1 MARGKL
7 TKADLVDKVY
17 QDPTVDEL
25 KLTRKQIMTVVSV
38 FVEKLRESIEG
49 LGEDDRIELRGFG
62 TFGVKKR
69 KARVARNPKTGAE
82 VKVPSR
88 KTPFFKPGK
97 ELKNSVK

>member
-17 QDPTVDEL
+17 EDPSIDAL
-25 KLTRKQIMTVVSV
+25 RLTRKEILTVVSI
-38 FVEKLRESIEG
+38 FVEKLRESIEN
-49 LGEDDRIELRGFG
+49 LGEDGRIELRGFG

-69 KARVARNPKTGAE
+69 KPRVARNPKTGAE
-82 VKVPSR
+82 VQVPSR

-97 ELKNSVK
+97 ELKNSMK

>member
-1 MARGKL
+1 MAREKL
-7 TKADLVDKVY
+7 TKAHLVDKVY
-17 QDPTVDEL
+17 QDPAVDEL

-69 KARVARNPKTGAE
+69 KARVARNPKTGEE

>member
-17 QDPTVDEL
+17 EDPALNEL
-25 KLTRKQIMTVVSV
+25 KLSRKQVMTVVSV
-38 FVEKLRESIEG
+38 FVEKLRESIEN
-49 LGEDDRIELRGFG
+49 LGENDRIELRGFG
-62 TFGVKKR
+62 TFGVKRR

-82 VKVPSR
+82 VQVPSR

-97 ELKNSVK
+97 ELKSSIK